1 MDDVHNIVAH
11 TRIFLSPFFFSAVS
25 SFHNALPLFLRWRW
39 KQLFLYTHH
48 SQFFLSSCSKSIVTD
63 LCFTIYLKLDFIDI
77 HTSLFCSFSLTFNLR
92 LFKEQQREKNIYDE
106 EEEATRTKLMSHKIF
121 LKTFSNK
128 NISLKELKIFVANSV
143 RFNKST
149 SFCS

>member
-1 MDDVHNIVAH
+1 MDK
-11 TRIFLSPFFFSAVS
+11 FS
-25 SFHNALPLFLRWRW
+25 H
-39 KQLFLYTHH
+39 
-48 SQFFLSSCSKSIVTD
+48 
-63 LCFTIYLKLDFIDI
+63 
-77 HTSLFCSFSLTFNLR
+77 TFNLR

-121 LKTFSNK
+121 LKTFSDK